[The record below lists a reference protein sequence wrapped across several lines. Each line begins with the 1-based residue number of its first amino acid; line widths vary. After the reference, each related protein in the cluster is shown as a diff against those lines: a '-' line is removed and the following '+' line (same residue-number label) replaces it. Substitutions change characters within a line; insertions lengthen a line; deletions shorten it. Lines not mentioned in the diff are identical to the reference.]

1 MRVPE
6 RENLDPSQVF
16 DHAVVEVVADARE
29 VQTTNTRK
37 REIPGQGADSWL
49 EGDERGGPFELL
61 ANDVRRPGAV
71 TRHHR
76 PAATICARRY
86 R

>member
-37 REIPGQGADSWL
+37 
-49 EGDERGGPFELL
+49 
-61 ANDVRRPGAV
+61 
-71 TRHHR
+71 
-76 PAATICARRY
+76 
-86 R
+86 